1 LAYNIDILILDHH
14 LMRDQQGLKWLDALS
29 VKAGKQVYCAADFMV
44 RKRLLLEAGRIKL
57 YETMP
62 VPIHWHKE
70 YAKGLIR
77 ADEYHC

>member
-1 LAYNIDILILDHH
+1 MAYNVDILILDHH

-29 VKAGKQVYCAADFMV
+29 AEAGKQVYCAADFMV

-62 VPIHWHKE
+62 EPTSWYE
-70 YAKGLIR
+70 DYAEGVIS
-77 ADEYHC
+77 ADE